1 MTTKIY
7 EPLKLFFY
15 ASLINLILI
24 LIPSAD
30 NAFFDLLISFVGI
43 AAGIIS
49 LYALYRMRDI
59 SSHLRG
65 AFNFS
70 VLSIIGMLVSLLFTV
85 ISTFNADSGFAIGM
99 ILFFSILALVFALF
113 SVIANYH
120 FYWGLD
126 ELIETNG
133 YHYPLGRIK
142 WCFYISIISTV
153 VVLFVEFAAG
163 SGWLTQFLSFAA
175 SGVQLYLF
183 YGYLQAVRTR
193 EEQTPLM

>member
-1 MTTKIY
+1 MPIRVS
-7 EPLKLFFY
+7 PLE
-15 ASLINLILI
+15 
-24 LIPSAD
+24 
-30 NAFFDLLISFVGI
+30 
-43 AAGIIS
+43 
-49 LYALYRMRDI
+49 
-59 SSHLRG
+59 
-65 AFNFS
+65 
-70 VLSIIGMLVSLLFTV
+70 
-85 ISTFNADSGFAIGM
+85 

-126 ELIETNG
+126 ELIETHG

-163 SGWLTQFLSFAA
+163 SGWLTQFLSLAA

-193 EEQTPLM
+193 EEQTPLL

>member
-85 ISTFNADSGFAIGM
+85 ISTFNADSGFAFSASSACWSA
-99 ILFFSILALVFALF
+99 FFSPLF
-113 SVIANYH
+113 
-120 FYWGLD
+120 
-126 ELIETNG
+126 
-133 YHYPLGRIK
+133 PLSMPIRV
-142 WCFYISIISTV
+142 S
-153 VVLFVEFAAG
+153 
-163 SGWLTQFLSFAA
+163 
-175 SGVQLYLF
+175 
-183 YGYLQAVRTR
+183 
-193 EEQTPLM
+193 PLE

>member
-15 ASLINLILI
+15 ASLINLIII
-24 LIPSAD
+24 LIPSTGSL
-30 NAFFDLLISFVGI
+30 FFNLLINLIGI

-49 LYALYRMRDI
+49 LYALYRMRGI

-65 AFNFS
+65 AFNYT

-85 ISTFNADSGFAIGM
+85 ISTFNADSGFAFGM
-99 ILFFSILALVFALF
+99 VLFFSILTLVFALF

-120 FYWGLD
+120 LYWGLD
-126 ELIETNG
+126 ELIEING

-153 VVLFVEFAAG
+153 VVLFVEFAVG
-163 SGWLTQFLSFAA
+163 SGWITQFLSLAA
-175 SGVQLYLF
+175 SGVQLYLL

-193 EEQTPLM
+193 EEQTPLL